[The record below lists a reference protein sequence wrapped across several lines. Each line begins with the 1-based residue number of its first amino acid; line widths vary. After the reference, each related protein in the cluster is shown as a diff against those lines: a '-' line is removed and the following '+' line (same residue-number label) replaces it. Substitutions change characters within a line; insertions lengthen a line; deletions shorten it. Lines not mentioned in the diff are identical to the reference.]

1 MNNVVLFILCKTLQ
15 FLKWTALV
23 RMLYDVK
30 LVQFVVRVIQNWC
43 VFCVSYVQIR
53 QNLNPWVCHCEF
65 DTPKERL
72 LLGEANISWIIL
84 QPSIFRA
91 VGRLRPNKGFGE
103 AKAWTMYD
111 NIDSQF
117 GKLNWTCTHRMV
129 LLYTKQVL
137 HAEHSTLPKAE
148 VGVQVYSDILIALD
162 GFASKV

>member
-1 MNNVVLFILCKTLQ
+1 MNGACKNVVWCKVCSVCTSYSKLMCFLCKLCANQTK
-15 FLKWTALV
+15 LKPTCFS
-23 RMLYDVK
+23 R
-30 LVQFVVRVIQNWC
+30 
-43 VFCVSYVQIR
+43 
-53 QNLNPWVCHCEF
+53 CEF

-91 VGRLRPNKGFGE
+91 VGSLRPNKSFGE
-103 AKAWTMYD
+103 AKPWTMYD

-117 GKLNWTCTHRMV
+117 GKLNCTCTHRMV

-148 VGVQVYSDILIALD
+148 VGVQVCSDILIALD